1 MVWSPRVT
9 VAAVVERDSRYLVV
23 EEHVDD
29 RLAINQPAGHLEEG
43 EGLVEAVRREV
54 LEETGWRFE
63 PEALVGVYLYRRSH
77 PSRTYLR
84 FCFCGRVT
92 MHDAGRP
99 LDPAIVRASWLT
111 RAELSARESE
121 MRSPLVLR
129 AIDDYLGGARFPL
142 SLLASL
148 ADRRSEWP

>member
-9 VAAVVERDSRYLVV
+9 VAAVVEREGRYLVV
-23 EEHVDD
+23 EEHVDE
-29 RLAINQPAGHLEEG
+29 RLAVNQPAGHLEEG
-43 EGLVEAVRREV
+43 EDLVEAVRREV

-92 MHDAGRP
+92 FHDAGRP

-111 RAELSARESE
+111 RAELSARQAE

-148 ADRRSEWP
+148 ADRRSDWP